1 MLLCHFQAHLQS
13 LKTLCIQDDFSQISF
28 NDFWQDVCQ
37 QVNEFQFLDAEQYA
51 LWENDS
57 YEFLVLFFAVLLA
70 GKQVLLAP
78 NRVKDLEQELAA
90 QGIFFLSRH
99 LGTQNKR
106 DQQAHTFAVQQLDL
120 NDDFL
125 KQAHVY
131 FYTSG
136 STGQPKKIPRTLRQL
151 LNEVQGL
158 DQSFDLNHDNIAI
171 ATVSHQHIY
180 GLLFKLLLPLASGRS
195 FYTPQLAFPED
206 VVAAQRKLSILQCDN
221 YVISSPAL
229 LKRWTTDV
237 VLENCQYV
245 YSSGGK
251 LDSGVRLYLNRP
263 IVEVLGSS
271 ETGGIAHR
279 QQDDAVW
286 IPFANVQIQVTP
298 QEELG
303 VKTNHAFSEEWIF
316 TGDRAQA
323 VELTQTQSAFQLL
336 GRLDRIVKLEEKRL
350 SLDAIEQKILT
361 LTDVVECHT
370 LLIEKQ
376 HRQILACVAVLSDS
390 AKQTLAQCNK
400 AQFVAQL
407 KQQLTD
413 KLESIAIPRQW
424 RFLSQL
430 PRNTQSKLNKHAMQA
445 LFQAQFSPVVLQQ
458 QQTVEQC
465 QFQLEFTPELECFKG
480 HFPTYP
486 IYPGVGQIAFI
497 QQFAKQV
504 WADLAWCNGYEQLK
518 FQDLIKPFAVVDLV
532 LVRKQSKVYFEMHT
546 GQHVLASGRL
556 LFVLENPYD
565 HASTTTVTGVEHV

>member
-1 MLLCHFQAHLQS
+1 MLLCHFQTHIQS
-13 LKTLCIQDDFSQISF
+13 LNTLCIQEDLSQISF
-28 NDFWQDVCQ
+28 SDFWQVVCQ
-37 QVNEFQFLDAEQYA
+37 QASAIQHLDAEQYA

-57 YEFLVLFFAVLLA
+57 YTFLVLFFAALLA
-70 GKQVLLAP
+70 NKQVILAP
-78 NRVKDLEQELAA
+78 NRVKDLELELAA
-90 QGIFFLSRH
+90 QGIYFLSYQPV
-99 LGTQNKR
+99 LTSANDFTSFAPEQLILDDAFLTQA
-106 DQQAHTFAVQQLDL
+106 Q
-120 NDDFL
+120 
-125 KQAHVY
+125 VY

-158 DQSFDLNHDNIAI
+158 DQSFDLGRDSIAI

-195 FYTPQLAFPED
+195 FYTMQLAFPED
-206 VVAAQRKLSILQCDN
+206 VVAAQRKLKQLEQEN

-229 LKRWTTDV
+229 LKRWTSDV

-251 LDSGVRLYLNRP
+251 LESGVRPFLNRP

-279 QQDDAVW
+279 QQDDALW
-286 IPFANVQIQVTP
+286 TPFANVEIQVTE

-303 VKTNHAFSEEWIF
+303 VKTNHAFSDDWIF
-316 TGDRAQA
+316 TGDRAHA
-323 VELTQTQSAFQLL
+323 VDGTQTQSAFQLL

-361 LTDVVECHT
+361 LDDVVECHT

-376 HRQILACVAVLSDS
+376 HRQILACVAVLSDQ
-390 AKQTLAQCNK
+390 ARQMLAQGNK
-400 AQFVAQL
+400 AHFVAQL

-445 LFQAQFSPVVLQQ
+445 LFQPQFSPVVLQQ
-458 QQTVEQC
+458 QYKNEQA
-465 QFQLEFTPELECFKG
+465 QFQLEFPPELACFNG
-480 HFPTYP
+480 HFPSYP
-486 IYPGVGQIAFI
+486 IYPGVGQIGFI

-504 WADLAWCNGYEQLK
+504 WADLSWCNGYEQLK
-518 FQDLIKPFAVVDLV
+518 FQDLIKPFAVVELI
-532 LVRKQSKVYFEMHT
+532 LVRKQHKVHFEMRSE
-546 GQHVLASGRL
+546 QHVLASGRL
-556 LFVLENPYD
+556 LFVLETVQD
-565 HASTTTVTGVEHV
+565 HCNISVVTGVEHVEL